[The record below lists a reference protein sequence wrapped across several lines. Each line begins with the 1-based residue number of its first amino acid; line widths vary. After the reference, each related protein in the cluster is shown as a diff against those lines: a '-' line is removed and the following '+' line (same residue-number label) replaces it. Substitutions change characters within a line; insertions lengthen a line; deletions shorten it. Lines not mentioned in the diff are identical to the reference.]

1 VLKCPVSVT
10 FLFVEDGA
18 AFVPVASFGL
28 TPAEQEALGA
38 LRGPPATLSGLL
50 AQLQRDDA
58 VETAELPLGGG
69 SEGDEA
75 RGAGR
80 QLCIALR
87 RGTDIIGL
95 QAVAHRDG
103 SPHFSVSVRRVAR
116 GIAQLASMAL
126 EHQRLV
132 TELER
137 ANRLKSDFVATMS
150 HELRTPLNVI
160 IGYNELLRDHE
171 FGHLTG
177 EQMEVLQHVATS
189 ARELLDLVNAVLDL
203 NRLETGRLPLNLQTT
218 SVPDLLEEIRQ
229 ETSALGRKRDLA
241 LNWNVA
247 PDLPRLNTD
256 ALKLKVVLKNLVVNA
271 CKFTE
276 RGTVTVDAA
285 PRDDGVEIA
294 VTDTGMGIAPE
305 ALPLIFEPFR
315 QLESTSTRRHG
326 GVGLGL
332 HIVHRL
338 LDLLGG
344 TVSVTSQLGQGSSF
358 RVWVPQRADGEAR
371 VPHFA
376 PSGRTTPTL
385 PNSGGPRFPARSAP
399 C

>member
-1 VLKCPVSVT
+1 
-10 FLFVEDGA
+10 
-18 AFVPVASFGL
+18 
-28 TPAEQEALGA
+28 
-38 LRGPPATLSGLL
+38 
-50 AQLQRDDA
+50 
-58 VETAELPLGGG
+58 
-69 SEGDEA
+69 
-75 RGAGR
+75 
-80 QLCIALR
+80 
-87 RGTDIIGL
+87 
-95 QAVAHRDG
+95 
-103 SPHFSVSVRRVAR
+103 
-116 GIAQLASMAL
+116 
-126 EHQRLV
+126 
-132 TELER
+132 
-137 ANRLKSDFVATMS
+137 LKSDFVATMS

-315 QLESTSTRRHG
+315 QLESASTRRHG

-371 VPHFA
+371 VPTLLLPAEQHPHCPTREDRGSPLGA
-376 PSGRTTPTL
+376 P
-385 PNSGGPRFPARSAP
+385 P